1 METMKLYVV
10 VRADLPPGAQVAQSC
25 HALRL
30 FTHEHPEIDRQWYEE
45 SNNLVCL
52 QVDDEPALLALADRI
67 ESSGVAVSRFHEPD
81 YANECTALA
90 IAPTGARLVSNL
102 PLTLRAA

>member
-1 METMKLYVV
+1 MEKLYII

-25 HALRL
+25 HAMRL
-30 FTHEHPEIDRQWYEE
+30 FVHEHPELDAAWYRD

-52 QVDDEPALLALADRI
+52 QIADEQALRRLHERAV
-67 ESSGVAVSRFHEPD
+67 ESNVAVSLFHEPD
-81 YANECTALA
+81 YNDEATALT
-90 IAPTGARLVSNL
+90 IEPRGARLVRSL